1 MDELFDIENTL
12 TVLRSGGSILYPTDT
27 IWGIGCDA
35 TNAKAVEKIYRIKVR
50 DYSKSL
56 IILVPDIEMLSTY
69 VTKVPDVAYDL
80 IERITEPLTIIYP
93 KAKNLARNALADDG
107 SVGIRIPENAYC
119 QTLLK
124 AFGKPIVSTS
134 ANISGDPS
142 PLTFSQ
148 ISPRIKEM
156 VDLVVPV
163 QHSSISGA
171 KPSSIIRI
179 TLEGDIQIIRS

>member
-1 MDELFDIENTL
+1 MNELFEIENML
-12 TVLRSGGSILYPTDT
+12 TVLRAGGSILYPTDT

-50 DYSKSL
+50 EYSKSL
-56 IILVPDIEMLSTY
+56 IILVQDMEMLSRY
-69 VTKVPDVAYDL
+69 VTKVPDVALDL

-93 KAKNLARNALADDG
+93 NARNLAKNALADDG
-107 SVGIRIPENAYC
+107 SVGIRIPGNAYC
-119 QTLLK
+119 QALLK
-124 AFGKPIVSTS
+124 AFGGPIVSTS
-134 ANISGDPS
+134 ANISGDPN

-148 ISPRIKEM
+148 ISPKIKDM
-156 VDLVVPV
+156 VDLVVSPEY
-163 QHSSISGA
+163 SEISGA